1 MPSASSASSSDK
13 SIAVLIKKAMA
24 KMPVSLNTK
33 KGIDEYYKNAMKEI
47 VLKIK
52 ATEKAAKAKKVEKV
66 AKKRGGGDDD
76 DKIIRDIIKYYFF
89 AKKTVNGEIIDA
101 DGNVYVGDKRFE
113 TTTRIRK
120 YNFFKSHIS
129 NIIENFKKLKVDN
142 DIIENI
148 EYNNEILN
156 SSETPENI
164 ERVNNIIL
172 KISGV
177 MGRFIEINGK
187 YMSPF

>member
-1 MPSASSASSSDK
+1 M
-13 SIAVLIKKAMA
+13 
-24 KMPVSLNTK
+24 
-33 KGIDEYYKNAMKEI
+33 
-47 VLKIK
+47 
-52 ATEKAAKAKKVEKV
+52 
-66 AKKRGGGDDD
+66 
-76 DKIIRDIIKYYFF
+76 
-89 AKKTVNGEIIDA
+89 NGEIIDA
-101 DGNVYVGDKRFE
+101 NGNVYVGDKRYE

-148 EYNNEILN
+148 EYNNNLLN

-177 MGRFIEINGK
+177 MGRFIEIDGK